1 MGASWTR
8 SFRKEFQLKKLPLFP
23 ATLELLLE
31 PRWYLP
37 PWVWLL
43 YRLSALVYTLA
54 WCIHSGLLFAS
65 PKWLILLCHLTYCIL
80 GVYYLIAL
88 VNLIAMLVCIRCF
101 CRREVKKKSS
111 VRLCVPDSLD
121 TSEGAPHTE
130 SSRLWVE
137 QWTLLR
143 LTPPPLALSLR
154 LQWLLQVIVSTFSL
168 TVSVLYWSINYPVS
182 HHPIRP
188 FSINLHV
195 VNSAQ
200 VLLELFLSA
209 TPVHLVHYVYLL
221 AAGVLYLLFVL
232 VFWLGGFT
240 NMNGQPYVYRVLDFG
255 GNPVLATLC
264 TLGFSLVCLPLF
276 HFVLWNVHL
285 LRERLARGPRGRRFA
300 LRREAWWWGNVGGLS
315 PFLTAAPDPEVLVFA
330 SREGEP
336 QLLRALSH
344 GYCSMT
350 TESPANGHSSVS
362 A

>member
-8 SFRKEFQLKKLPLFP
+8 SFRKEFQVKKLPLFP
-23 ATLELLLE
+23 ATPELLLE
-31 PRWYLP
+31 PRWYIP

-54 WCIHSGLLFAS
+54 WCVHSGLLFAT
-65 PKWLILLCHLTYCIL
+65 PKWLILLSHLTYCML

-88 VNLIAMLVCIRCF
+88 VNLIAMLVSVRCF
-101 CRREVKKKSS
+101 CRREVKRKS
-111 VRLCVPDSLD
+111 PDSLD
-121 TSEGAPHTE
+121 TPVAAPHAD
-130 SSRLWVE
+130 SSCVRVE
-137 QWTLLR
+137 QWTLLH

-154 LQWLLQVIVSTFSL
+154 LQWLLQVLVSTFSL
-168 TVSVLYWSINYPVS
+168 AVSLLYWSINYPVS
-182 HHPIRP
+182 RHPIRP

-195 VNSAQ
+195 VNSVQ
-200 VLLELFLSA
+200 VLLELVLSS
-209 TPVHLVHYVYLL
+209 TPVHLVHYLYLL
-221 AAGVLYLLFVL
+221 AAGVLYLLFTL

-255 GNPVLATLC
+255 GHPVLAALC

-285 LRERLARGPRGRRFA
+285 LRERLAQGPRGGRFA
-300 LRREAWWWGNVGGLS
+300 LKREAWWWGNVGGLS
-315 PFLTAAPDPEVLVFA
+315 PFPTSAPDPEVLVFA
-330 SREGEP
+330 SGEGEP
-336 QLLRALSH
+336 QLLLTALSH

-350 TESPANGHSSVS
+350 TESPTDGHSSVN